1 MRKMMDS
8 LKTRVELLYVKT
20 GRILMNKDG
29 SGYVDQAVVILT
41 GIVIGALLLAGLYA
55 LFGDVVLPTLTKRI
69 QEMFDYKG

>member
-1 MRKMMDS
+1 MRKMMNT
-8 LKTRVELLYVKT
+8 LKTRAELLYVKT

-29 SGYVDQAVVILT
+29 SGYIEQAVIILT